1 MQKTINPFVY
11 NHILN
16 GMPNSTIP
24 AYLTTSYSQ
33 NYEDV
38 IIDSFLRVYF
48 KYLKNPINICY
59 VEIGANHPV
68 CTSSTFFFREKYNMR
83 GILVEA
89 NPELIPALEKYRQGD
104 LIVNAGVFDEDI
116 KELDFHISNDN
127 EISSL
132 DKNFVNAWTGKE
144 FKKTIKIPSIRIN
157 KLMEQTIKNEEVLLF
172 IDVEGMDLRILKD
185 LDYNKYKPL
194 VIVTEPSDAY
204 SNGTSEKM
212 IDFLSSKNYKLFA
225 ETNVNLIFTR
235 NDL

>member
-1 MQKTINPFVY
+1 MQKAINPFVY

-24 AYLTTSYSQ
+24 AHLTPSYSQ

-48 KYLKNPINICY
+48 KSLKNSISICY

-68 CTSSTFFFREKYNMR
+68 CTSSTFFFREKYNIR

-104 LIVNAGVFDEDI
+104 LIVNSAVCDEDI

-132 DKNFVNAWTGKE
+132 DKNFVDAWSGRE
-144 FKKTIKIPSIRIN
+144 FKKTIKVPCVRIN
-157 KLMEQTIKNEEVLLF
+157 EIMEKTIKNNETLLF
-172 IDVEGMDLRILKD
+172 IDVEGMDLKILKD
-185 LDYNKYKPL
+185 LDYDKYKPL
-194 VIVTEPSDAY
+194 VIVTEPSDGY
-204 SNGTSEKM
+204 LQGTSDKM
-212 IDFLSSKNYKLFA
+212 IEFLNSKNYKLLA
-225 ETNVNLIFTR
+225 ETNSNLIFVR
-235 NDL
+235 N